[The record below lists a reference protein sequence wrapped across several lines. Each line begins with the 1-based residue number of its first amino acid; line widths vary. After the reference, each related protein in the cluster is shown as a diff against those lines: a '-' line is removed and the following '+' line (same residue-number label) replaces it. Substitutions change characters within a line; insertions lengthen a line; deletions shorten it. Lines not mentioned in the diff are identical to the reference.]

1 MPSYSDQQPTR
12 AFPEDGPAVPA
23 PQPSPQSA
31 SAADLAS
38 RPAPARA
45 RSLSSA
51 AWTALVVGV
60 VALVFVLIFVLQNNV
75 PTQLT
80 LLAWTFT
87 LPLGVAALFAAIGGA
102 LITAG
107 VGTVRMIVLG
117 RSVRHLRRD
126 AARVS

>member
-12 AFPEDGPAVPA
+12 PFPEDGPAVPA
-23 PQPSPQSA
+23 
-31 SAADLAS
+31 ADLTP

-45 RSLSSA
+45 RSLSRA
-51 AWTALVVGV
+51 AWTALVVGI
-60 VALVFVLIFVLQNNV
+60 VALVFILIFVLQNNV
-75 PTQLT
+75 ATQLT

-87 LPLGVAALFAAIGGA
+87 LPLGVAALFAAIAGA

-107 VGTVRMIVLG
+107 VGTVRMMVLG

-126 AARVS
+126 AARVG

>member
-1 MPSYSDQQPTR
+1 MPSYSDQRPTR
-12 AFPEDGPAVPA
+12 PFPEDGPAVP
-23 PQPSPQSA
+23 PPQSPPPTNP
-31 SAADLAS
+31 AAQ
-38 RPAPARA
+38 PAPARA
-45 RSLSSA
+45 RSLSRA

-60 VALVFVLIFVLQNNV
+60 VALVFILIFVLQNNV

-107 VGTVRMIVLG
+107 VGTVRMMVLG

-126 AARVS
+126 AARIS

>member
-12 AFPEDGPAVPA
+12 AFPEDGPAVP
-23 PQPSPQSA
+23 SPQSA

-38 RPAPARA
+38 RPVPARA

-107 VGTVRMIVLG
+107 VGTVRMMVLG

-126 AARVS
+126 AARVG

>member
-1 MPSYSDQQPTR
+1 MPGYSDQQPTR
-12 AFPEDGPAVPA
+12 PFPEDGRQVPTPSAPPA
-23 PQPSPQSA
+23 PM
-31 SAADLAS
+31 
-38 RPAPARA
+38 PAQAQLPARS
-45 RSLSSA
+45 RNLSGM

-60 VALVFVLIFVLQNNV
+60 VALVFILIFVLQNNV

-80 LLAWTFT
+80 LLAWTFS
-87 LPLGVAALFAAIGGA
+87 LPVGIAALFAAIAGA

-126 AARVS
+126 AARAN

>member
-1 MPSYSDQQPTR
+1 MPSYPDQQPTR

-23 PQPSPQSA
+23 PQPSQP
-31 SAADLAS
+31 AADLAA

-107 VGTVRMIVLG
+107 VGTVRMMVLG

-126 AARVS
+126 AARVG